1 MRNVFRLSQ
10 ILSDFIIGRVPGYP
24 RLYDTGSL
32 SNGIRCMVDISQR
45 QGVRVFFDTRGSV
58 YRNPDNPRDR
68 RNGQPVDYL
77 IYNAW
82 SRKVAMRFFN
92 MDEVKEI
99 IADLLA
105 EHFSE
110 QIRRNVNYPAIY
122 RNRFSAYTLDDTHG
136 QIYIYGIDRNGVIRE
151 RNRGR

>member
-45 QGVRVFFDTRGSV
+45 QGIRVFFDTRGSV

-82 SRKVAMRFFN
+82 SRKVALRFFD
-92 MDEVKEI
+92 MDEVNDILFK
-99 IADLLA
+99 LLS
-105 EHFSE
+105 EHFQE
-110 QIRRNVNYPAIY
+110 QNQRDPTYSQRYV
-122 RNRFSAYTLDDTHG
+122 NRFSAYTLDDTHG
-136 QIYIYGIDRNGVIRE
+136 QIYIYGIDRNGVVRE
-151 RNRGR
+151 RGR

>member
-45 QGVRVFFDTRGSV
+45 QGIRVFFDTRGSV

-82 SRKVAMRFFN
+82 SRKVALRFFA
-92 MDEVKEI
+92 MDEVNDI
-99 IADLLA
+99 LFNLLS
-105 EHFSE
+105 EHFAE
-110 QIRRNVNYPAIY
+110 QNQRDPTYSQRFV
-122 RNRFSAYTLDDTHG
+122 NRFSAYTLDDTHG
-136 QIYIYGIDRNGVIRE
+136 QIYIYGIDRNGVVRE
-151 RNRGR
+151 RGR

>member
-82 SRKVAMRFFN
+82 SRKVALRFFD
-92 MDEVKEI
+92 MDEVNDILFK
-99 IADLLA
+99 LLS
-105 EHFSE
+105 EHFQE
-110 QIRRNVNYPAIY
+110 QNQRDPTYSQRYV
-122 RNRFSAYTLDDTHG
+122 NRFSAYTLDDTHG
-136 QIYIYGIDRNGVIRE
+136 QIYIYGIDRNGVVRE
-151 RNRGR
+151 RGR